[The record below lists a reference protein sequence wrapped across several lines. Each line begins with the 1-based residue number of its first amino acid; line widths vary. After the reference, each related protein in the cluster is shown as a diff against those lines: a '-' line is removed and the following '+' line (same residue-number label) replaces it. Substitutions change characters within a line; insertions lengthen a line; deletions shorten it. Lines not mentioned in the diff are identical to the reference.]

1 MMETT
6 NNARTGMFTTNAFN
20 SSKVTDFE
28 KNKIKL
34 KKIKVNAKRTE
45 KVLTG
50 LFVSFTGYIFL
61 LAIFI
66 PYITISINSILQQYL
81 SKWKRIFTFIQKYL
95 YTLYSSEHSYKKRNF
110 KFFFPGA
117 LLLVTGGTGTIIGAL
132 VMSVLTNGMNLM
144 GIGISYQYIVRGAIL
159 ILAVL
164 FDVGARRMKV

>member
-1 MMETT
+1 
-6 NNARTGMFTTNAFN
+6 MFTTNVFN

-66 PYITISINSILQQYL
+66 PYITISITSILQQYL

-95 YTLYSSEHSYKKRNF
+95 YTLYSSEHSYKKRKF

-132 VMSVLTNGMNLM
+132 VMSALTNGMNLM